1 MAISVADQLLG
12 VFGGTFDPIHIGHLR
27 TVIDVQQSLNLS
39 AIHMIPNNVPA
50 HREQPVLDA
59 QQRYQLLQKILKN
72 VPGLVA
78 DDREI
83 KRQGVSYMVDTLR
96 DLHRQFPQKH
106 LCLIIGTDAYNDFCQ
121 WHEWQEIMQLAH
133 LIVMQRAGV
142 ATMVNKELDPQR
154 TTEADD
160 LLKAKS
166 GRVYSQNVSQLD
178 VSSTAIRQMIQQQQS
193 IQFLVPESI
202 RSDLQILYKR

>member
-12 VFGGTFDPIHIGHLR
+12 IFGGTFDPLHIGHLR
-27 TVIDVQQSLNLS
+27 TVIDVQQSLSFS
-39 AIHMIPNNVPA
+39 AIHLIPNNVPA

-59 QQRYQLLQKILKN
+59 QQRYQLLQKVLKN
-72 VPGLVA
+72 VAGLVA

-96 DLHRQFPQKH
+96 DLHQQFPQKH

-121 WHEWQEIMQLAH
+121 WHEWQDIMQLAH

-142 ATMVNKELDPQR
+142 AAMVNKELDPQR
-154 TTEADD
+154 TKEADD
-160 LLKAKS
+160 LLNAKA
-166 GRVYSQNVSQLD
+166 GRVYVQNVSQLD

-193 IQFLVPESI
+193 IQFLVPENI
-202 RSDLQILYKR
+202 RSDLQILYKG